1 MFIDTDGVMSE
12 SVMYVYTAMV
22 HTDCISICQA
32 KRVKTEEGG
41 AGKMSSK
48 EVEAV
53 VLGECKKHQQWLAPP
68 VLPFSVPLP
77 FSFPVPPCSLQ
88 PLPPRVSIRLS
99 QGQAVKSESQLLAC
113 LYVCACVPSAAT
125 HACRP
130 HHMLWMHRR
139 HQICPHR
146 RTTRSTIFIRM
157 LHSGVSVCV
166 FPCAQVCIRACMHA
180 CVRVCVHVC
189 AWCV

>member
-1 MFIDTDGVMSE
+1 MFTDTDGVMSE
-12 SVMYVYTAMV
+12 PLMCVYTAMV

-68 VLPFSVPLP
+68 VLPFSVPLI

-113 LYVCACVPSAAT
+113 LYVCACVCTLPKLTPAG
-125 HACRP
+125 
-130 HHMLWMHRR
+130 L
-139 HQICPHR
+139 
-146 RTTRSTIFIRM
+146 TTCYGCTGDTRYVPTEGLREAQSLFECCT
-157 LHSGVSVCV
+157 
-166 FPCAQVCIRACMHA
+166 QVCLCVYSRVRKCAF
-180 CVRVCVHVC
+180 VRVCMRACVHVC